1 MTLAN
6 TIPFPTARP
15 DVPTILV
22 VDDEKGVRQL
32 FTHWVTSLGYAAKG
46 AGDSDEALELM
57 RTGGINAV
65 LCDIRMPGRDGVW
78 LIDQLR
84 TQYPATPIVIATGLS
99 DMRPELT
106 LSPGI
111 AGYLVK
117 PFQREQL
124 AVVLEHAL
132 APDSPWTG
140 GGNNPRRPVGSSE
153 LW

>member
-1 MTLAN
+1 MTLEN
-6 TIPFPTARP
+6 TIPFPTPRP
-15 DVPTILV
+15 EVATILV

-46 AGDSDEALELM
+46 AGDSDEALEMM
-57 RTGGINAV
+57 RAGGIAAV

-84 TQYPATPIVIATGLS
+84 AQYPGIPIVIATGLS
-99 DMRPELT
+99 DMRPEVT

-132 APDSPWTG
+132 APGSPWTG
-140 GGNNPRRPVGSSE
+140 GGGTGRRAAGGTE